1 MSLSCALLATLQHQS
16 ARRYIRLTQPGRC
29 SPEKRARIRAF
40 FADGVENMHYEWAVE
55 ALPALLHL
63 SLFLFFGGLILF
75 LFNTDHEVF
84 SSVVWWII
92 LFSIL
97 YGLITVLPLIRHDS
111 PYNSPL
117 STPAW
122 FLYAGIQFVFFKS
135 LAFIALVNYNESYR
149 TREYYRSL
157 RELYRR
163 WMLGGVEKAAEEEA
177 SERSTEIDFRIL
189 DWTISALGDDDS
201 LKNFFEAV
209 PGFFNSKLV
218 KVLERDFPATLRR
231 KFRYALDGFLGR
243 TWSSNS
249 INDSEK
255 LRRLDI
261 SINAMNSISVSNI
274 SSILYN
280 ILSEYWD
287 EVPQTLAMGHTL
299 ARWCTNND
307 QITARYARSIVGRI
321 LGSARER
328 NDSWVTLAARVFGLP
343 ERELRD
349 NIADGGDNVLLAI
362 LIHIS
367 RQSIQ
372 SGNVAWGAFQT
383 LSKLDMC
390 NTLPRLQRDF
400 CTLWNEIVQEAR
412 NRGSYSDPVCI
423 LSFIRHP
430 YVALHQG
437 TDAAPTAFSDSTDS
451 LDPSSYPLCNIASHR
466 PEPSTPIPV
475 PDSRVGSHPINSGD
489 PPDASTSSHSP
500 THSGSIIVPQQ
511 A

>member
-29 SPEKRARIRAF
+29 SPEKRARLRAF
-40 FADGVENMHYEWAVE
+40 FADGMEKMHYAWAVE
-55 ALPALLHL
+55 ALPTLLHL
-63 SLFLFFGGLILF
+63 SLFLFFWGLIVF

-97 YGLITVLPLIRHDS
+97 YGLITLLPLIRHDS

-117 STPAW
+117 STPTW
-122 FLYAGIQFVFFKS
+122 FLYAGIQFVSFKI
-135 LAFIALVNYNESYR
+135 LAFIALVNSHISCETYQR
-149 TREYYRSL
+149 YRSS

-177 SERSTEIDFRIL
+177 SERSTEIDVRIL

-201 LKNFFEAV
+201 LKNFFEV
-209 PGFFNSKLV
+209 IPDFFNSKLV
-218 KVLERDFPATLRR
+218 KVLERDFPNELHQTFWDTLDR
-231 KFRYALDGFLGR
+231 FLGR

-261 SINAMNSISVSNI
+261 SINAMSSISVSNT

-280 ILSEYWD
+280 ILFKYWD
-287 EVPQTLAMGHTL
+287 EVPQTLEMGHTL
-299 ARWCTNND
+299 ARWCTNNY
-307 QITARYARSIVGRI
+307 RYTNMYAQSIIGRI

-328 NDSWVTLAARVFGLP
+328 NDSWVMLAARAFGLP

-367 RQSIQ
+367 RQSVH
-372 SGNVAWGAFQT
+372 SGNLFWGVFET

-412 NRGSYSDPVCI
+412 NRGFHSDPVTI
-423 LSFIRHP
+423 LCLIRHS
-430 YVALHQG
+430 YIALHQG
-437 TDAAPTAFSDSTDS
+437 TDAAPTAFIKKTG
-451 LDPSSYPLCNIASHR
+451 IANF
-466 PEPSTPIPV
+466 E
-475 PDSRVGSHPINSGD
+475 
-489 PPDASTSSHSP
+489 
-500 THSGSIIVPQQ
+500 
-511 A
+511 